1 MYAIGFA
8 LLVCLLLIAALRRP
22 PICIAAVIC
31 MYGLEQ
37 FLQAKDSLFVERGSW
52 VNIAMALVVGVGFGV
67 RFWKRG
73 LQVRTTPSFWITLAI
88 FLISFFSFVW
98 SKTGPAGREVWFG
111 SVPYL
116 LVFVGMAPFLV
127 EKLEDLNI
135 SYRWTLWMGSL
146 LAAALYF
153 GTDWSVRGIE
163 LVGSQITGKGKVVG
177 LTGAPLAIAEL
188 GGTIAI
194 IAALMDFKRIPLWAV
209 VKWLL
214 VALGLMLAF
223 RTQSRGQVLATFVVI
238 LIYFPISGRTVGLK
252 AIVAGIF
259 ATIVL
264 SVLFYVLFPMMNP
277 GRWRIADRAMEGRLE
292 TVQLMTQDFLESP
305 QYWLFGTGSGSSW
318 NILGTYPHNVPVEV
332 LYEMGFCGVTLMILF
347 ALMLLKRLRLVIADK
362 DLDPADRRVLATTFA
377 LVTFFFAI
385 SLKQGSLYSSNSL
398 FMFAILADRL
408 TYRQKYRVR
417 KYRLRAVPTGPGQ
430 RPFSM
435 PVAAP
440 PAPGGRR

>member
-1 MYAIGFA
+1 MYAAGFG
-8 LLVCLLLIAALRRP
+8 LLVFVLLIAAIRRP
-22 PICIAAVIC
+22 SICIAAVIC

-37 FLQAKDSLFVERGSW
+37 FLQAKDPLFVEHGSW
-52 VNIAMALVVGVGFGV
+52 VNIAMALVVGVGLSV

-73 LQVRTTPSFWITLAI
+73 LQVKTTPTFWMTVAI

-98 SKTGPAGREVWFG
+98 SNTGPDGREVWMA
-111 SVPYL
+111 SIPYL
-116 LVFVGMAPFLV
+116 VVFVGMAPFLV
-127 EKLEDLNI
+127 EKLDDLDF
-135 SYRWTLWMGSL
+135 SFRWTLWMGSI

-163 LVGSQITGKGKVVG
+163 LVGSKISGKGKVEI

-194 IAALMDFKRIPLWAV
+194 IAALMDFKRVPFWAI
-209 VKWLL
+209 VKWVL

-238 LIYFPISGRTVGLK
+238 LIYFPISGRTVGIK

-259 ATIVL
+259 ATLML
-264 SVLFYVLFPMMNP
+264 SILFYVLFPMMNP
-277 GRWRIADRAMEGRLE
+277 GRWRIADRAMEGRLN
-292 TVQLMTQDFLESP
+292 TVQLMAEDFVEHP
-305 QYWLFGTGSGSSW
+305 KYWLFGTGSGSSW

-332 LYEMGFCGVTLMILF
+332 LYEMGICGVLLMIIF
-347 ALMLLKRLRLVIADK
+347 AVLLLKRLRQVIADK
-362 DLDPADRRVLATTFA
+362 KLEPSDRRVLATTFA
-377 LVTFFFAI
+377 LVTFFFVI

-408 TYRQKYRVR
+408 TYRRQYRQQRLQVR
-417 KYRLRAVPTGPGQ
+417 QPMKPPGRPMYGP
-430 RPFSM
+430 
-435 PVAAP
+435 
-440 PAPGGRR
+440 PGGPQPLPGGHR